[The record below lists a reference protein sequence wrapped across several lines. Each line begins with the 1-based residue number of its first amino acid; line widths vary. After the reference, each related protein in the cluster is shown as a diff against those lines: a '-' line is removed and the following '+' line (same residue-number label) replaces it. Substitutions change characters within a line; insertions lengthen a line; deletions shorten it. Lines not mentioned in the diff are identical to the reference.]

1 MEKVQ
6 NILSDEESMKQI
18 KELADMLSSPSEN
31 NSATNNNNNNSVP
44 DLSSLF
50 SALGANTNNNQQNN
64 RTGTETTSQQPDL
77 TSLLSAFGNGNSNNM
92 PVATNSQNNNNGLGI
107 DFGTIMKLQG
117 LMQTASK
124 NDKTTDLLI
133 ALKPL
138 LNEKRQVK
146 VDKAV
151 KLMKIWALYNVAK
164 DSGII
169 NIDKIL

>member
-1 MEKVQ
+1 
-6 NILSDEESMKQI
+6 MKQI
-18 KELADMLSSPSEN
+18 KELADMLSAPSGN
-31 NSATNNNNNNSVP
+31 NSATNDNSVP

-50 SALGANTNNNQQNN
+50 SALGANTNNSQQSKVN
-64 RTGTETTSQQPDL
+64 TTNSEQPDL
-77 TSLLSAFGNGNSNNM
+77 TSLLSALGNGNNNM
-92 PVATNSQNNNNGLGI
+92 PVATTPQNKSDGLGI

-117 LMQTASK
+117 LMQTASQ

-169 NIDKIL
+169 NIDKLL

>member
-1 MEKVQ
+1 
-6 NILSDEESMKQI
+6 MKQI
-18 KELADMLSSPSEN
+18 KELADMLSAPSEN
-31 NSATNNNNNNSVP
+31 NSATNNNSVP

-50 SALGANTNNNQQNN
+50 SALGANTNNSQQSKAN
-64 RTGTETTSQQPDL
+64 TTNSEQPDL
-77 TSLLSAFGNGNSNNM
+77 TSLLSALGNGNNNM
-92 PVATNSQNNNNGLGI
+92 PVATTPQNNNNNNGLGI

-169 NIDKIL
+169 NIDKLL

>member
-18 KELADMLSSPSEN
+18 KELADMLSAPSEN
-31 NSATNNNNNNSVP
+31 NSATNNNSVP

-50 SALGANTNNNQQNN
+50 SALGANTNNSQQSKAN
-64 RTGTETTSQQPDL
+64 TTNSEQPDL
-77 TSLLSAFGNGNSNNM
+77 TSLLSALGNNNNSNNNM
-92 PVATNSQNNNNGLGI
+92 PVATTPQNNKSDGLGI

-117 LMQTASK
+117 LMQTASQ

-169 NIDKIL
+169 NIDKLL

>member
-18 KELADMLSSPSEN
+18 KELADMLSAPSGN
-31 NSATNNNNNNSVP
+31 NSATNDNSVP

-50 SALGANTNNNQQNN
+50 SALGANTNNSQQSKANITN
-64 RTGTETTSQQPDL
+64 SEQPDL
-77 TSLLSAFGNGNSNNM
+77 TSLLSALGNNNNSNNNM
-92 PVATNSQNNNNGLGI
+92 PVATTPQNNNNNGLGI

-117 LMQTASK
+117 LMQTASQ

-169 NIDKIL
+169 NIDKLL

>member
-18 KELADMLSSPSEN
+18 KELADMLSAPSGN
-31 NSATNNNNNNSVP
+31 NSATNDNSVP

-50 SALGANTNNNQQNN
+50 SALGANTNNSQQSKVN
-64 RTGTETTSQQPDL
+64 TTNSEQPDL
-77 TSLLSAFGNGNSNNM
+77 TSLLSALGNGNNNM
-92 PVATNSQNNNNGLGI
+92 PVATTPQNNNNNGLGI

-117 LMQTASK
+117 LMQTASQ

-169 NIDKIL
+169 NIDKLL

>member
-1 MEKVQ
+1 
-6 NILSDEESMKQI
+6 MKQI
-18 KELADMLSSPSEN
+18 KELADMLSAPSEN
-31 NSATNNNNNNSVP
+31 NSVTNNNSVP

-50 SALGANTNNNQQNN
+50 SALGANTNNSQQSKAN
-64 RTGTETTSQQPDL
+64 TTNSEQPDL
-77 TSLLSAFGNGNSNNM
+77 TSLLSALGNGNNNM
-92 PVATNSQNNNNGLGI
+92 PVATTPQNNNNNGLGI

-169 NIDKIL
+169 NIDKLL

>member
-1 MEKVQ
+1 
-6 NILSDEESMKQI
+6 
-18 KELADMLSSPSEN
+18 
-31 NSATNNNNNNSVP
+31 
-44 DLSSLF
+44 
-50 SALGANTNNNQQNN
+50 
-64 RTGTETTSQQPDL
+64 
-77 TSLLSAFGNGNSNNM
+77 M
-92 PVATNSQNNNNGLGI
+92 PVATTPQNKSDGLGI

-117 LMQTASK
+117 LMQTASQ

-169 NIDKIL
+169 NIDKLL

>member
-18 KELADMLSSPSEN
+18 KELADMLSAPSGN
-31 NSATNNNNNNSVP
+31 NSATNDNSVP

-50 SALGANTNNNQQNN
+50 SALGANTNNSQQSKVN
-64 RTGTETTSQQPDL
+64 TTNSEQPDL
-77 TSLLSAFGNGNSNNM
+77 TSLLSALGNGNNNM
-92 PVATNSQNNNNGLGI
+92 PVATTPQNKSDGLGI

-117 LMQTASK
+117 LMQTASQ

-169 NIDKIL
+169 NIDKLL

>member
-1 MEKVQ
+1 
-6 NILSDEESMKQI
+6 MKQI
-18 KELADMLSSPSEN
+18 KELADMLSAPSGN
-31 NSATNNNNNNSVP
+31 NSATNDNSVP

-50 SALGANTNNNQQNN
+50 SALGANTNNSQQSKANITN
-64 RTGTETTSQQPDL
+64 SEQPDL
-77 TSLLSAFGNGNSNNM
+77 TSLLSALGNNNNSNNNM
-92 PVATNSQNNNNGLGI
+92 PVATTPQNNNNNGLGI

-117 LMQTASK
+117 LMQTASQ

-169 NIDKIL
+169 NIDKLL

>member
-18 KELADMLSSPSEN
+18 KELADMLSAPSGN
-31 NSATNNNNNNSVP
+31 NSATNDNSVP

-50 SALGANTNNNQQNN
+50 SALGANTNNSQQSKANITN
-64 RTGTETTSQQPDL
+64 SEQPDL
-77 TSLLSAFGNGNSNNM
+77 TSLLSALGNNNNSNNNM
-92 PVATNSQNNNNGLGI
+92 PVATTPQNKSDGLGI

-117 LMQTASK
+117 LMQTASQ

-169 NIDKIL
+169 NIDKLL

>member
-18 KELADMLSSPSEN
+18 KELADMLSAPSGN
-31 NSATNNNNNNSVP
+31 NSATNDNSVP

-50 SALGANTNNNQQNN
+50 SALGANTNNSQQSKAN
-64 RTGTETTSQQPDL
+64 TTNSEQPDL
-77 TSLLSAFGNGNSNNM
+77 TSLLSALGNNNNNNNNM
-92 PVATNSQNNNNGLGI
+92 PVATTPQNKSDGLGI

-117 LMQTASK
+117 LMQTASQ

-169 NIDKIL
+169 NIDKLL

>member
-1 MEKVQ
+1 
-6 NILSDEESMKQI
+6 MKQI
-18 KELADMLSSPSEN
+18 KELADMLSAPSGN
-31 NSATNNNNNNSVP
+31 NSVTNDNSVP

-50 SALGANTNNNQQNN
+50 SALGANTNNSQQSKVN
-64 RTGTETTSQQPDL
+64 TTNSEQPDL
-77 TSLLSAFGNGNSNNM
+77 TSLLSALGNNNNSNNNM
-92 PVATNSQNNNNGLGI
+92 PVATTPQNNNNNGLGI

-117 LMQTASK
+117 LMQTASQ

-169 NIDKIL
+169 NIDKLL

>member
-18 KELADMLSSPSEN
+18 KELADMLSAPSEN
-31 NSATNNNNNNSVP
+31 SSATNNNSVP

-50 SALGANTNNNQQNN
+50 SALGANTNNSQQSKANTAN
-64 RTGTETTSQQPDL
+64 SEQPDL
-77 TSLLSAFGNGNSNNM
+77 TSLLSAFGNSNNNM
-92 PVATNSQNNNNGLGI
+92 PVATTPQSNNNNNGLGI

-117 LMQTASK
+117 LMQTASQ

-169 NIDKIL
+169 NIDKLL